1 MRIVLIF
8 QPMRKLQIVSRV
20 AAGVLGGWSFTWGFV
35 MLGIALALAAGMPY
49 ADAQTLLY
57 LVAFLVYLVVFCWS
71 FAAASTARVWLV
83 LLGGGAA
90 MTGLGWWMTRLPA
103 V

>member
-1 MRIVLIF
+1 
-8 QPMRKLQIVSRV
+8 MRKLQIVSRV

-83 LLGGGAA
+83 LFGGGAA
-90 MTGLGWWMTRLPA
+90 MTGLGWWMTRLPG

>member
-1 MRIVLIF
+1 
-8 QPMRKLQIVSRV
+8 
-20 AAGVLGGWSFTWGFV
+20 
-35 MLGIALALAAGMPY
+35 
-49 ADAQTLLY
+49 
-57 LVAFLVYLVVFCWS
+57 VFCWS

>member
-1 MRIVLIF
+1 MRS
-8 QPMRKLQIVSRV
+8 LQIVSRV

-35 MLGIALALAAGMPY
+35 VLGIALLLAAGMPY

-57 LVAFLVYLVVFCWS
+57 LVAFLVYLVAFCWS
-71 FAAASTARVWLV
+71 FAAASATRVWLV

-90 MTGLGWWMTRLPA
+90 MTGLGWWMTRLPST
-103 V
+103 